1 MVVGN
6 VEQHPAAD
14 YNKDGKVSLA
24 DVTALT
30 DFSMTESQYKAAQAS
45 IAYEGTY
52 RIYTLHNGTGEDG
65 IRRYLTT
72 DGYLTTNVSEAG
84 EFTFRRTEGNNL
96 FRSPGWKFDE
106 RFTNPMLSNESLG
119 NIVHQGHIRC
129 NTASNRIDW
138 EGQVWLKK
146 GDTYAVRSTNA
157 ISIYYGANSFW
168 NVIVFN
174 GEPAA
179 DYGLDAAYVWRL
191 EQAW

>member
-1 MVVGN
+1 
-6 VEQHPAAD
+6 
-14 YNKDGKVSLA
+14 
-24 DVTALT
+24 
-30 DFSMTESQYKAAQAS
+30 
-45 IAYEGTY
+45 
-52 RIYTLHNGTGEDG
+52 
-65 IRRYLTT
+65 
-72 DGYLTTNVSEAG
+72 
-84 EFTFRRTEGNNL
+84 
-96 FRSPGWKFDE
+96 
-106 RFTNPMLSNESLG
+106 MLSNESLG